1 MRSSNF
7 TLTACGRKNQPDR
20 WSSEDCPDYDG
31 AADYLFT
38 SVVGVDVQTTPGVAQ
53 LEVTTQG
60 GPWGGWIWSID
71 WATNYWIA
79 LEALIRYKAKKNEP
93 PISLMVPLTSDT
105 PSFTLIQRAN
115 SEIRRVQFG
124 LSLDSKAHLRYPEES
139 RERNR
144 SERMDRN
151 LTARFGVSRETAK
164 DFMLAFG
171 RALHSDNF
179 RVSVL
184 NSNILKPFRKTL
196 HSTLLLYVVFGS
208 LPEKRGKDVEPTC
221 NQVQVAVIRG
231 TMVKTPTG
239 VDEDDPQGWPV
250 EGSEVVVL
258 DAPSNQ
264 SYRLGYDDVIVVVPR
279 DSVKVNKMV
288 LKYNPAVQHVTM
300 AFSRKEI
307 EKDGVLHME
316 LMQLSARAAGM
327 LFLPENYNGWEVE

>member
-1 MRSSNF
+1 M
-7 TLTACGRKNQPDR
+7 
-20 WSSEDCPDYDG
+20 
-31 AADYLFT
+31 
-38 SVVGVDVQTTPGVAQ
+38 QTTPGVAQ

-71 WATNYWIA
+71 WAANYWIA
-79 LEALIRYKAKKNEP
+79 IEALIRYMTLYKAKNNEP

-115 SEIRRVQFG
+115 SEIRRVQLG
-124 LSLDSKAHLRYPEES
+124 LSLDSKADLRYPEES

-258 DAPSNQ
+258 DAPSISSQ
-264 SYRLGYDDVIVVVPR
+264 SYRLGYDDIIVVVPR

-288 LKYNPAVQHVTM
+288 LKFNPAVQHVWLSRIKRGYLVGDGI
-300 AFSRKEI
+300 SRKR
-307 EKDGVLHME
+307 H
-316 LMQLSARAAGM
+316 
-327 LFLPENYNGWEVE
+327 F

>member
-31 AADYLFT
+31 AEDYLFT

-115 SEIRRVQFG
+115 SEIRRVQLG
-124 LSLDSKAHLRYPEES
+124 LSLDSKADLRYPEES

-144 SERMDRN
+144 ADRMDRN

-264 SYRLGYDDVIVVVPR
+264 NYRLGYD
-279 DSVKVNKMV
+279 
-288 LKYNPAVQHVTM
+288 
-300 AFSRKEI
+300 
-307 EKDGVLHME
+307 
-316 LMQLSARAAGM
+316 
-327 LFLPENYNGWEVE
+327 